1 MLNPLS
7 SSVVALTLCGG
18 LLFTA
23 SACQTD
29 IHVEDL
35 AGYVDSVGP
44 ATFDGTTLT
53 VAYTT
58 WDEAGDAFD
67 VAAEFSTG
75 GDFAPIP
82 SVDGL
87 IVEVTTDQARSTPHA
102 LRWTLGDSVTADTEI
117 TVRLYA
123 ADRPEA
129 AAVLGPFV
137 PSELNNAPTPRADVG
152 TDAVTTDA
160 GASDVSEDA
169 TTEDATTEDAAT
181 EDAATDTTED
191 ALTDADGSGDADVIE
206 DADTDADGSGDADVT
221 EDADTDLDADGS
233 GDADVTEDADTDL
246 DADGSGDAD
255 VIEDADTDLDA
266 DGSGD
271 ASDG

>member
-102 LRWTLGDSVTADTEI
+102 LRWTLGDGVTADTEI

-181 EDAATDTTED
+181 DTTED
-191 ALTDADGSGDADVIE
+191 ALTDADGSGDADVI
-206 DADTDADGSGDADVT
+206 